1 MTIHHHQPPFTS
13 VQSFATGRILI
24 DERDTVNIGAIMT
37 MNTVNGKVSTI
48 AMKAAVDDVNSN
60 PNVLPGKRLSLSIHD
75 ANHSGFLGIAGG
87 NVFLV
92 HVILFYP

>member
-1 MTIHHHQPPFTS
+1 MRGLVMLTFVLVFS
-13 VQSFATGRILI
+13 VHVFSFSK
-24 DERDTVNIGAIMT
+24 RDTVNIGAIMT

>member
-1 MTIHHHQPPFTS
+1 MRGLVMLTFVLVFS
-13 VQSFATGRILI
+13 VHVFSFSKK
-24 DERDTVNIGAIMT
+24 RDTVNIGAIM
-37 MNTVNGKVSTI
+37 NVDTVNGKVSTI
-48 AMKAAVDDVNSN
+48 AMKAAVDDVNSD

>member
-1 MTIHHHQPPFTS
+1 MLILLNGFLLFTIF
-13 VQSFATGRILI
+13 VALI
-24 DERDTVNIGAIMT
+24 VDTVNIGAIMNV
-37 MNTVNGKVSTI
+37 NTVNGKVSTI
-48 AMKAAVDDVNSN
+48 AMKAAVDDVNSD